1 MIRYF
6 KKLILIFVLL
16 VTIFFIIFLTKDQS
30 VKKITFDDFY
40 ENIQSRNVQT
50 IFKLSDIYKNQSF
63 LGSQNFYLSEHW
75 LNQLPLDDFV
85 RFELLD
91 L

>member
-16 VTIFFIIFLTKDQS
+16 VTIFFIIFFTKDKP
-30 VKKITFDDFY
+30 VKKINFDDFY
-40 ENIQSRNVQT
+40 KNIQSRDVQT
-50 IFKLSDIYKNQSF
+50 ISKLSNLYKNQSF

-75 LNQLPLDDFV
+75 LNQLPLNDFV
-85 RFELLD
+85 
-91 L
+91 